1 MLGYNFLR
9 EFLQPLKIFPAPA
22 LFVSAQN
29 LFTITKYKGMDP
41 ELYTNENLANYGDL
55 AVGIDMGTYPPA
67 KAFTFGVQLN
77 F

>member
-1 MLGYNFLR
+1 MS
-9 EFLQPLKIFPAPA
+9 
-22 LFVSAQN
+22 SARIYASVQN

-41 ELYTNENLANYGDL
+41 EMYTNDNLANYGDL

-67 KAFTFGVQLN
+67 RTLTFGLQVN